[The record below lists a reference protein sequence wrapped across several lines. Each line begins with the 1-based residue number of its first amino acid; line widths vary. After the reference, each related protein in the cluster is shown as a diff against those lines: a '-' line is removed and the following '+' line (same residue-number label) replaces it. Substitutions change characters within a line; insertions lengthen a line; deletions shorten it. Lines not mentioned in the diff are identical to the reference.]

1 MQTLL
6 EMAMGRAIVSKL
18 VAQWPRWCGLAIL
31 QDRITIT
38 QLSTCYFYEV
48 SWQIVKVYYQ
58 IKSGFFT

>member
-1 MQTLL
+1 
-6 EMAMGRAIVSKL
+6 MGRAIVSKL